1 LFGKE
6 EGFDMTVNMGTVWDR
21 TTEFLSDNLSALAS
35 IALLAIFLP
44 LAIGDLVNQAGPAL
58 GTPVMRIV
66 GLLCSLINLWG
77 QLAIVALAL
86 DPDAGRAAAQA
97 AATRGY
103 GRALLVMVVVFVA
116 MAVLALPILGVLFA
130 SGVDMTQLA
139 GTGGAAAAPDISPGT
154 GAFLGLY
161 GMALLI
167 VLLFVTVRL
176 APVYPVILAE
186 GLGLAAIGRS
196 FAVTRGITWKL
207 VGVWL
212 LFLVVFL
219 VATGAARSVFGLVVG
234 LMVPGEGPFTAAS
247 IVAAL
252 AGALITT
259 AFTALVA
266 AFSARLYLAVTRFPA
281 VA

>member
-21 TTEFLSDNLSALAS
+21 TTEFLSDNLSALAP

-44 LAIGDLVNQAGPAL
+44 QFGGDLVNQAGPML
-58 GTPVMRIV
+58 GTPVMQIV
-66 GLLCSLINLWG
+66 GLISALIGLWG

-86 DPDAGRAAAQA
+86 DPDAGRNAAQGV
-97 AATRGY
+97 ATRGY
-103 GRALLVMVVVFVA
+103 GRALLVMVVIFAV
-116 MAVLALPILGVLFA
+116 MAVLTVPILGVLAA
-130 SGVDMTQLA
+130 SGVDLTQFA
-139 GTGGAAAAPDISPGT
+139 GTGSAAAAPDISLGA

-161 GMALLI
+161 GIALLI

-176 APVYPVILAE
+176 APVYPIILAE
-186 GLGLAAIGRS
+186 SLGLAAVGRS
-196 FAVTRGITWKL
+196 FTVTRGIAWKL

-219 VATGAARSVFGLVVG
+219 VATGAARSVFGILVSLVV
-234 LMVPGEGPFTAAS
+234 PGQGPFTAAA
-247 IVAAL
+247 IVTAL
-252 AGALITT
+252 IGALITT
-259 AFTALVA
+259 AFTTIVA
-266 AFSARLYLAVTRFPA
+266 AFSARLYRAVTRAPA

>member
-1 LFGKE
+1 
-6 EGFDMTVNMGTVWDR
+6 MMVNMGTVWDR
-21 TTEFLSDNLSALAS
+21 TTEFLSDNLSAMAPVALA
-35 IALLAIFLP
+35 AIFLP
-44 LAIGDLVNQAGPAL
+44 QFVGDVVNQVGPSL
-58 GTPVMRIV
+58 GAPVMQVV
-66 GLLCSLINLWG
+66 GLISALVGLWG

-86 DPDAGRAAAQA
+86 DPDAGRGAARA

-103 GRALLVMVVVFVA
+103 GRALLVMVVVFAA
-116 MAVLALPILGVLFA
+116 MAVLTLPILGVLIA
-130 SGVDMTQLA
+130 SGVDVARFA
-139 GTGGAAAAPDISPGT
+139 GTGAAATAPDISLGT

-161 GMALLI
+161 GIALLI
-167 VLLFVTVRL
+167 VLLLVTVRL

-196 FAVTRGITWKL
+196 LAVTRGITWKL

-212 LFLVVFL
+212 LFLIVFL
-219 VATGAARSVFGLVVG
+219 VATGAARSVFGLVAG
-234 LMVPGEGPFTAAS
+234 LLVPGEGPFTAAS

-259 AFTALVA
+259 AFTTIVA
-266 AFSARLYLAVTRFPA
+266 AFSAKLYRAVTRASA